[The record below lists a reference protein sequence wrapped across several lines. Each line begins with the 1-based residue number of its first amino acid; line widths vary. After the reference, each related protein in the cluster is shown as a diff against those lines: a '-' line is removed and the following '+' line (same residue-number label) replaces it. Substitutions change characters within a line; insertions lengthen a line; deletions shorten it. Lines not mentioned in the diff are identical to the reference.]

1 MHEPGHGRIRETV
14 MDKISETSKRKKKKE
29 NDYANAQVQAPPSVM
44 NFCTGDQILNVGVT
58 FPKTSTVANR
68 PLPLCMEQSDFFVPH
83 VDAGTQ
89 P

>member
-1 MHEPGHGRIRETV
+1 MPGVSAARFGPHSVRGHGIQ
-14 MDKISETSKRKKKKE
+14 KKKKE

-44 NFCTGDQILNVGVT
+44 NFCTGDQILNVDVS

-68 PLPLCMEQSDFFVPH
+68 PLPPCMELIDFSVPH